1 MPRRSCLDLR
11 GAAAPSIAPYP
22 PPPAHQGGSYVN
34 FLYAHQTV
42 RRRECSDP
50 SRGRHAGD
58 LASFGK
64 KALIVTGRHSAFSN
78 GSYEDTTTALEN
90 AGIGHVL
97 FSEVEENPSV
107 ATIMKARDFGLA
119 NSVDFVIGIGGGS

>member
-1 MPRRSCLDLR
+1 MPTRLF
-11 GAAAPSIAPYP
+11 AEENAVI
-22 PPPAHQGGSYVN
+22 H
-34 FLYAHQTV
+34 
-42 RRRECSDP
+42 
-50 SRGRHAGD
+50 HAGD

-119 NSVDFVIGIGGGS
+119 NSVDFVIGIGGGPHDRDGR